1 MADPTTADGLV
12 GDANA
17 ATGGSYQSLT
27 GNTPAGTFIGTGSS
41 VASNADYVGGV
52 DVANQA
58 ADIMRDPSGFLG
70 SEGTLSD
77 RVTTIDPNDPNAT
90 LNPNDYNMDVDGL
103 QASAAQAATAQ
114 AGQITKP
121 TSANTYDA
129 VTTGTQV
136 DALNATTEAAT
147 AEAPPEAEIQ
157 VDTLDIRGLA
167 TGVNEDGSVNEVGQA
182 FNNVRTQN
190 FSKIV
195 DTTTVSGQLLAE
207 RLGEGNYTDAKTQVD
222 WWLSELS
229 KDFVD
234 EATGQPKIPAYAA
247 GALRGVERM
256 IAFKGVTGTAAIA
269 AVASAT
275 MESILPIA
283 ESNSNF
289 YRTLTVENMDAENT
303 QILNTANIL
312 SKMNLADMDTRT
324 SVAVQNAKNFM
335 TYDMANLDNEQQMA
349 VIEYQGKQNS
359 ILEDAKQQNV
369 ARQFGADAEN
379 KLDMFYDELGS
390 EIERFNVSARNAMS
404 QFNVT
409 EDNSMDKFNVSLQN
423 DREKFYLNFQKDV
436 DESIAKWRQT
446 VTIAN
451 NQTVNNAAATD
462 VKNIVDIT
470 TEQMNQMWDRSNNL
484 LDYAW
489 KESENEKNRRTQVQ
503 IAKINYDAKVAASQ
517 DNSSPFGKIVGA
529 VAGSVIGS
537 AAGPVGAKIGG
548 EIASNMFT
556 S

>member
-17 ATGGSYQSLT
+17 ASSGSYQSLT

-41 VASNADYVGGV
+41 VAANADYVGGV

-58 ADIMRDPSGFLG
+58 ADILRDPSGFLG

-77 RVTTIDPNDPNAT
+77 QVTTIDPNDPNAT

-103 QASAAQAATAQ
+103 QASAAQGATAQ

-121 TSANTYDA
+121 TSANTYEA
-129 VTTGTQV
+129 VTTGTQI
-136 DALNATTEAAT
+136 DTLNETSEAAT
-147 AEAPPEAEIQ
+147 REFAPEAEVE

-182 FNNVRTQN
+182 LNNVRTQN

-207 RLGEGNYTDAKTQVD
+207 RLGEGNYTDAKTQIN

-256 IAFKGVTGTAAIA
+256 IAFKGVTGTAAVA

-289 YRTLTVENMDAENT
+289 FRTLTVKNMDAENT

-324 SVAVQNAKNFM
+324 SVAIQNAKNFM
-335 TYDMANLDNEQQMA
+335 TYDMQNLDNEQQMA
-349 VIEYQGKQNS
+349 VIRYQGKQNS

-390 EIERFNVSARNAMS
+390 EIERFNVAARNNMT
-404 QFNVT
+404 QFNVG
-409 EDNSMDKFNVSLQN
+409 EDNSMDKFNTTLQN

-451 NQTVNNAAATD
+451 NQTVNEAAATD

-548 EIASNMFT
+548 QIASKMFT
-556 S
+556 G